1 MLGADVV
8 KIESVQRPDGMRF
21 AGGFRADVERWWEY
35 SWVFH
40 GVNSGKRSV
49 TLDLG
54 SEDGRTL
61 FGRMV
66 AEADVVVENFTPG

>member
-1 MLGADVV
+1 MV

-21 AGGFRADVERWWEY
+21 AGGFREDVERWWEY

-40 GVNSGKRSV
+40 GVNSGKRSI

-54 SEDGRTL
+54 SEEGRRL

-66 AEADVVVENFTPG
+66 AGADVVVENFTPG